1 MNNNIIL
8 NLKKMNNI
16 DDDWENFLEDNNY
29 LSIDNQKSI
38 KNINKP
44 KFSDLYI
51 STKTKICFL
60 NNEIDIHN
68 LFWKIDLINYDD
80 FKEGIIKK
88 QIKVSCINEEQVEIL
103 EKNLKLQKNNII
115 KIHKISKI
123 DNPQG
128 RIKFKD
134 IRKVSVGISKKDLVN
149 SRTKEKSAFYNCF
162 VLIIRLLF
170 NNSFK
175 EIHVKIFNTGKLEI
189 PGIQSDEML
198 YKILNYLKDYFKV
211 FYPDIDYN
219 NNSETVLINSNFNCG
234 YYIDRDKL
242 FNILRYNY
250 NINSCYDPCSYPGIQ
265 SHFYYDI
272 NDNIDNQNGL
282 QKNNKNQNKIS
293 FMIFRTGSILIVG
306 KCEEN
311 IIYYIYDFI
320 KKIINDEFELISKE
334 ENYIKKQNICKKNK
348 CKNIAVIEY

>member
-1 MNNNIIL
+1 
-8 NLKKMNNI
+8 MNNI